1 MNISIAYIS
10 NEIIDFLKT
19 HFEPS
24 HVHALLQHLAIAE
37 FDYQSSLNPKFTA
50 ELIAKSRAKDDAL
63 LLLSK
68 YIGYDTWQDTE
79 IEINVLFKDIFA
91 DFWKNDDNIIAQNL
105 FNVLHLIE
113 PRLNAISAASSY
125 QESWEK
131 LGNRF
136 EEDFIHK
143 DLSSAAGD
151 MWIQLFEQQRSFE
164 NIPEKHQKVDYVVEF
179 PYLLNDKKGLWIEV
193 DGEIHETEAQKIID
207 NQRNNYAIFNQWL
220 PVWRIKTEDFN
231 LIHRQIAP
239 LQQLLQHDYFRRLAQ
254 NYRHALTN
262 TDLGLD
268 ALQVLLSPVAI
279 ARIHK
284 ALITCLLDGYLTL
297 EHRIWRIAI
306 LEQDVPCGYLAI
318 EFFKNLCHK
327 VFELEGENRSLP
339 DIQVTIIT
347 TRKYEYARL
356 NKNIPKQFIS
366 EYIEKEPTQNSK
378 QPFDVL
384 IDMSVLQR
392 KGWNLVGNY
401 HIVANTKIIIRSSF
415 RANSFVTEIENYS
428 QKKTQNTLQNEI
440 QNNVLDITNLI
451 NLANFSNLFAN
462 ENFINKNFTN
472 NYENNLIANL
482 LEISK
487 INTTIFQN
495 YFVEEIEISPKNID
509 KNTSLISIFKQQYK
523 NLFENSFE
531 NHVIIPN
538 QLFLQLSNT
547 ALLLQLELL
556 QTQSHDSSSNQN
568 DNQNYK
574 QPLYKLWAAFALLVQ
589 VGNSTEFQVEKL
601 LNLAEKQL
609 FESFYELKLA
619 DFEVFDKFYKDFSA
633 KIIHYI
639 QPQNQSKIASILQN
653 SYYQIEILPHITWL
667 KGFKELVYAD

>member
-1 MNISIAYIS
+1 MTLPIAYIS
-10 NEIIDFLKT
+10 HEIVHFLKL
-19 HFEPS
+19 HFEES
-24 HVHALLQHLAIAE
+24 HVNSLLQYLAIAE
-37 FDYQSSLNPKFTA
+37 FDWQSSLSPKFTA
-50 ELIAKSRAKDDAL
+50 KSTAKNDAL

-79 IEINVLFKDIFA
+79 IEINVLFKEYFA
-91 DFWKNDDNIIAQNL
+91 DFWKNDSNIIAQNL

-136 EEDFIHK
+136 EQDFIHK

-164 NIPEKHQKVDYVVEF
+164 NMPEKHQKVDYVVEF

-193 DGEIHETEAQKIID
+193 DGEIHETEPQKAID
-207 NQRNNYAIFNQWL
+207 NQRNNYAVFNQWL
-220 PVWRIKTEDFN
+220 PIWRIKTEDFN

-262 TDLGLD
+262 TDVGLD
-268 ALQVLLSPVAI
+268 ALQILLSPVAI

-284 ALITCLLDGYLTL
+284 ALITCLLDGYLSL

-327 VFELEGENRSLP
+327 VFELEGENRNLP

-356 NKNIPKQFIS
+356 NKNVSKQFIS
-366 EYIEKEPTQNSK
+366 EYIEKEAAKNSN
-378 QPFDVL
+378 QPFDVF

-415 RANSFVTEIENYS
+415 RANSFVTEVENYS
-428 QKKTQNTLQNEI
+428 QNKTQNNLQNEI
-440 QNNVLDITNLI
+440 QNNILDVTNSV
-451 NLANFSNLFAN
+451 NLANFSNLFAS
-462 ENFINKNFTN
+462 ENFTNKNFT
-472 NYENNLIANL
+472 NNLIANL
-482 LEISK
+482 LK
-487 INTTIFQN
+487 ITKVNTSILQN
-495 YFVEEIEISPKNID
+495 YFVKEIEISPRIIDKNID
-509 KNTSLISIFKQQYK
+509 LLNIFKQQYDVVMSK
-523 NLFENSFE
+523 TNSSDSCE
-531 NHVIIPN
+531 MSHQQVQNDRIKISN

-556 QTQSHDSSSNQN
+556 QMQN
-568 DNQNYK
+568 HEQNYK
-574 QPLYKLWAAFALLVQ
+574 QPLYKLWAAFALFVQ

-609 FESFYELKLA
+609 FEGFYELQLI

-633 KIIHYI
+633 KIIHCI

-653 SYYQIEILPHITWL
+653 SYSQIEILPHITWL
-667 KGFKELVYAD
+667 KGFKELVYVD

>member
-1 MNISIAYIS
+1 MTLSIAYIS
-10 NEIIDFLKT
+10 YEIVNFLKL
-19 HFEPS
+19 HFEES
-24 HVHALLQHLAIAE
+24 HVNSLLQHLTIAE
-37 FDYQSSLNPKFTA
+37 FDWQSSLNPKLEAESTA
-50 ELIAKSRAKDDAL
+50 KNDAL

-136 EEDFIHK
+136 EQDFIHK

-164 NIPEKHQKVDYVVEF
+164 NMPEKYQKVDYVIEF
-179 PYLLNDKKGLWIEV
+179 PYLLNNKKGLWIEV
-193 DGEIHETEAQKIID
+193 DGEIHETESQKTID
-207 NQRNNYAIFNQWL
+207 NLRNNYAVFNHWL

-262 TDLGLD
+262 TDVGLD
-268 ALQVLLSPVAI
+268 ALQILLSPVAI

-284 ALITCLLDGYLTL
+284 ALITCLLDGFLSL

-327 VFELEGENRSLP
+327 IFELEGENRSLP

-356 NKNIPKQFIS
+356 NKNIPKKFIS
-366 EYIEKEPTQNSK
+366 EYIEKEVAKNSE
-378 QPFDVL
+378 QPFDVF

-401 HIVANTKIIIRSSF
+401 NIIANTKIIIRSSF
-415 RANSFVTEIENYS
+415 RANSFVTEIKND
-428 QKKTQNTLQNEI
+428 TQN
-440 QNNVLDITNLI
+440 NNLDIINSI
-451 NLANFSNLFAN
+451 NLATFSNLFAS
-462 ENFINKNFTN
+462 KNFTN
-472 NYENNLIANL
+472 KDFKNNSENNLIANL
-482 LEISK
+482 LKISK
-487 INTTIFQN
+487 VNTSVLQN
-495 YFVEEIEISPKNID
+495 YFVKEIEISPKNTD
-509 KNTSLISIFKQQYK
+509 KNISLISIFKQQYK
-523 NLFENSFE
+523 NLFEN
-531 NHVIIPN
+531 NVIIPN

-556 QTQSHDSSSNQN
+556 QIQN

-589 VGNSTEFQVEKL
+589 VGNSTELQVEKL

-609 FESFYELKLA
+609 FEGFYELQLT

-653 SYYQIEILPHITWL
+653 SYSQIEILPHITWL
-667 KGFKELVYAD
+667 KDFKELVYAD